1 MKHSCLKPA
10 IGAIVLLFCSIVQA
24 EDGSVWQGVYSE
36 HQAAEGKLLF
46 ELHCKACH
54 ADVPGQVGGHGPAP
68 KVFGE
73 DFEFR
78 WLDST
83 VLDVLDVIR
92 QTMPEAAPNSLSI
105 EEYAALTAYILQLN
119 GYPIGASPLD
129 PRARQDLGNIYVETK
144 PE

>member
-1 MKHSCLKPA
+1 MINSCLKPA
-10 IGAIVLLFCSIVQA
+10 IGVMVLLFCSIVQA

-36 HQAAEGKLLF
+36 SQATSGKLLF
-46 ELHCKACH
+46 ESHCKACH
-54 ADVPGQVGGHGPAP
+54 ADVLGQVGGHGPAP
-68 KVFGE
+68 NVFGE

-105 EEYAALTAYILQLN
+105 EEYGALTSYILQLN
-119 GYPIGASPLD
+119 GYPVGVDPLD
-129 PRARQDLGNIYVETK
+129 PRARQELGNIYIETK